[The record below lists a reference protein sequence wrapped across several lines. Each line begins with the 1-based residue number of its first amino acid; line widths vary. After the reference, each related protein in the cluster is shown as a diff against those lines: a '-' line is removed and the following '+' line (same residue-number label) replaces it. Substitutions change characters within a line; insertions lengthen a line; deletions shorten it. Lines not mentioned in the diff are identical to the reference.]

1 MRKEEK
7 GQIIDSLVDEINSFP
22 HLYITDTS
30 GLNAA
35 DTSALR
41 RLCFDK
47 GIKLVVTKNT
57 LLKKA
62 FERANGNYEEL
73 YGVLKTPTAVM
84 FSTESATPA
93 KLIKE
98 FRKKKK
104 LERPALKAAYVEESV
119 YVGADMLDALV
130 AIKTKNELI
139 GDLIALL
146 QSPAKNVVSALQSG
160 KHILAGLVKTLSE
173 KE

>member
-7 GQIIDSLVDEINSFP
+7 GQIIDSLVEEINSFP
-22 HLYITDTS
+22 HLYITDVS

-62 FERANGNYEEL
+62 FDRAGGNYEEL

-84 FSTESATPA
+84 FSTENNTPA

-104 LERPALKAAYVEESV
+104 LERPELKAAYVEESV
-119 YVGADMLDALV
+119 YVGAEMLDVLV
-130 AIKTKNELI
+130 AIKSKYELI
-139 GDLIALL
+139 GDVVALL

-160 KHILAGLVKTLSE
+160 KHILAGLMKTLSE

>member
-7 GQIIDSLVDEINSFP
+7 GQIIDRLVEEIGSYP
-22 HLYITDTS
+22 HFYITDTS

-41 RLCFDK
+41 RLCFEK
-47 GIKLVVTKNT
+47 NIKLVVAKNT

-62 FERANGNYEEL
+62 LERSNGNYEEL
-73 YGVLKTPTAVM
+73 YGALKTPTAVL
-84 FSTESATPA
+84 FSNESSTPA

-98 FRKKKK
+98 FRKKTK

-119 YVGADMLDALV
+119 YVGADMLDKLV
-130 AIKTKNELI
+130 AIKSKNELI
-139 GDLIALL
+139 GDLVALL
-146 QSPAKNVVSALQSG
+146 QSPAKNVISALQSG

>member
-7 GQIIDSLVDEINSFP
+7 GQVIDSLIKEINSYP

-35 DTSALR
+35 DTGALR
-41 RLCFDK
+41 RLCFEK

-62 FERANGNYEEL
+62 FERANGKYEEL
-73 YGVLKTPTAVM
+73 YGILKSPTAVM
-84 FSTESATPA
+84 FSAEASAPA

-104 LERPALKAAYVEESV
+104 LERPSFKAAYVQESV
-119 YVGADMLDALV
+119 FVGAEMLDRLV
-130 AIKTKNELI
+130 AIKSKNELI
-139 GDLIALL
+139 GDVVALL

-160 KHILAGLVKTLSE
+160 KHILAGLVKTLQD

>member
-7 GQIIDSLVDEINSFP
+7 GQIIDSLVEEINSFP
-22 HLYITDTS
+22 HLYITDVS

-35 DTSALR
+35 DTSTLR
-41 RLCFDK
+41 RLCYDK
-47 GIKLVVTKNT
+47 GIKLVVAKNT

-62 FERANGNYEEL
+62 FDRANGNYEEL

-84 FSTESATPA
+84 FSMENNTPA

-104 LERPALKAAYVEESV
+104 LERPALKAAFVEESV

-130 AIKTKNELI
+130 AIKSKYELI
-139 GDLIALL
+139 GDVVALL

-160 KHILAGLVKTLSE
+160 KHTLAGLIKTLSE